1 MNNKLI
7 YLAVPYSH
15 PDEAVR
21 LQRFETVTLVS
32 ALLIK
37 QGVVN
42 FSPITQSH
50 EQAESHDLPGDWAFW
65 ETVDKVFLDRCDE
78 LYVLALPG
86 WKDSVGV
93 TAEIEHMK
101 NSGKPIRYVSLNEYK
116 DYVCLIEEVTAIA
129 LDAPRAPQG
138 GTMHER
144 EEAGKPYVA
153 FDPAPNHG
161 ADDFIFI
168 HGDTN
173 SYTVERRPL
182 NLGDSTR
189 GIKVDDYDSS
199 EATKYDSGKPPLS
212 LLPREALEGVAEV
225 LAFGAE
231 KYDVHNWRKGMKW
244 SRLLDA
250 TLRHI
255 VRFAD
260 REDCD
265 EESNLSHLA
274 HAACNLCFLMHYQI
288 NNRGDD
294 DRRK

>member
-1 MNNKLI
+1 MNKKLV
-7 YLAVPYSH
+7 YLATPYSH
-15 PDEAVR
+15 PDEVVR
-21 LQRFETVTLVS
+21 LQRFKDVTLVS
-32 ALLIK
+32 ALLIT

-50 EQAESHDLPGDWAFW
+50 EQAESYDLPTDWSFW
-65 ETVDKVFLDRCDE
+65 GEVDKVFLDRCNE
-78 LYVLALPG
+78 IYVLALPG
-86 WKDSVGV
+86 WRDSIGV
-93 TAEIEHMK
+93 TAEIAYMK
-101 NSGKPIRYVSLNEYK
+101 DQGKPVRYVSLNEYK

-129 LDAPRAPQG
+129 LDEAREPQG
-138 GTMHER
+138 GTVY
-144 EEAGKPYVA
+144 KPIVL
-153 FDPAPNHG
+153 
-161 ADDFIFI
+161 ADSHRTIKI
-168 HGDTN
+168 
-173 SYTVERRPL
+173 E
-182 NLGDSTR
+182 DS
-189 GIKVDDYDSS
+189 DSS
-199 EATKYDSGKPPLS
+199 EATKHDSGKPPLS

-225 LAFGAE
+225 LAFGAK

-294 DRRK
+294 DRRTL